1 MSKEKII
8 LTEDMW
14 KQVQTNMLEKFR
26 ESSLQFFND
35 LKEYFHLQNYSMLQY
50 YKLADKELIKEKQLN
65 PEIENRITVTEF
77 IEKYPILS
85 KKAFSKIIK
94 NVCLPT
100 CYWGYE
106 YLKINSEYPVKHLVF
121 DEERICEELFS
132 NPVYKNKSYIKTLKL
147 LRSK

>member
-1 MSKEKII
+1 MKKEKII
-8 LTEDMW
+8 LTEDKW
-14 KQVQTNMLEKFR
+14 KEVQISILEKFKDY
-26 ESSLQFFND
+26 SLSIFDEIRDYFN
-35 LKEYFHLQNYSMLQY
+35 LQNYSMLHY

-85 KKAFSKIIK
+85 KKAFRKIIK
-94 NVCLPT
+94 NICLPT

-121 DEERICEELFS
+121 DEERVCEELFS
-132 NPVYKNKSYIKTLKL
+132 NPVYKNRSYIKTLKL